1 MSYALNNASYQI
13 NVLLQFTARTV
24 HVPKQANIKKNKSSP
39 KDQFQGLT
47 VYSTIEFSELHY

>member
-24 HVPKQANIKKNKSSP
+24 HVPKLANKKKNKSNP

-47 VYSTIEFSELHY
+47 VYFINDFSKLHC